1 MLCNIRS
8 LPEQTGLTWSQY
20 LQNKLKG
27 SSLNVIHDFRPSPG
41 EVALGYQLDL
51 GAFLDF
57 RLGLLS
63 LWCGREGNFFSCLV
77 SLESP
82 AR

>member
-51 GAFLDF
+51 
-57 RLGLLS
+57 RGLSRFPPWSALPVV
-63 LWCGREGNFFSCLV
+63 W
-77 SLESP
+77 
-82 AR
+82 A